1 MNFRGRRGFQKSPSS
16 HSLTSNYS
24 GRSNINDN
32 VPIPVGKVQPLIIKP
47 SFPHGTN
54 GRPINLV
61 SNFYKL
67 SITETT
73 IYHYDVNIQY
83 ESKNVDVKNLPEI
96 ETLTLK
102 EKKESDSD
110 RSDSPLPNDSEEVV
124 NSVQRLIQRHATEI
138 FNQFVSENEQYFQRM
153 NYVFDGSRNLYVTEE
168 LGLPTERKTFQTK
181 LTMRIENRP
190 ASFCIKLRMVE
201 MISTKDIHDFYSGSE
216 SSISERSISIYEII
230 FRSIMAK
237 NYELFQ
243 RKFFDLST
251 AQSSARTKLTDYV
264 SGFTS
269 AVRLTE
275 FGLALNLH
283 QKTSCIVA
291 RSFTDLI
298 SLVSEIARVNLA
310 ETQQPLTHYQMKDI
324 NRFIRHLCITT
335 THSNFRTV
343 YKIDSLVSMTP
354 YDVTFTSRGKKI
366 TVAEYFREVYRLQ
379 VQKLPLVKT
388 TRKSIFFPLEVCRLV
403 PNQFINNM
411 KMNNYIQRELLLK
424 ATNPPNVYFKR
435 LTSVAEKLSE
445 SCTNMQK
452 EFGVELCPEPIRFQ
466 GRVLPLP
473 KLLNGDNHAG
483 FYKVQPPPSNWA
495 VVCFDHR
502 VDDKSFISFVQTLM
516 DRAKELSLNMS
527 TPEPLTKVEIREN
540 EHVYNVFK
548 NLSQQKNIQFVLVGI
563 PSLNGKLD
571 GLNAVVDPSVMKTLA
586 IDSERTMVIGI
597 DVNHP
602 SETERLASSVASA
615 VGSIDP
621 MFSKYHAAIRVQKK
635 ERNEIIT
642 EMNSMI
648 MELCTEFFNANRFL
662 PDNLII
668 FRDGVSEGQFD
679 KIYKTEI
686 PLIEAAINNL
696 GKPMKIMII
705 VTQKMHNTRFAMVQP
720 TQMGRRQT
728 YNVPSGTVVD
738 NTITNPLYK
747 MFYLN
752 SHFSQLGTSRSTKYV
767 ILRDDLNLCA
777 DEIQHLCF
785 VLCYNS
791 IRTRSIIAIPTAAR
805 YADLCA
811 YRSKLHI
818 EAQLEI
824 TNISA
829 DKKKLKIEDFE
840 KEMIKQLNR
849 LVKVYPS
856 MKNRLYYC

>member
-1 MNFRGRRGFQKSPSS
+1 MISIFLIIGRRGFQKSPSS

-563 PSLNGKLD
+563 PSRKL
-571 GLNAVVDPSVMKTLA
+571 
-586 IDSERTMVIGI
+586 I
-597 DVNHP
+597 
-602 SETERLASSVASA
+602 
-615 VGSIDP
+615 
-621 MFSKYHAAIRVQKK
+621 
-635 ERNEIIT
+635 
-642 EMNSMI
+642 
-648 MELCTEFFNANRFL
+648 
-662 PDNLII
+662 
-668 FRDGVSEGQFD
+668 
-679 KIYKTEI
+679 
-686 PLIEAAINNL
+686 
-696 GKPMKIMII
+696 
-705 VTQKMHNTRFAMVQP
+705 
-720 TQMGRRQT
+720 
-728 YNVPSGTVVD
+728 
-738 NTITNPLYK
+738 
-747 MFYLN
+747 
-752 SHFSQLGTSRSTKYV
+752 
-767 ILRDDLNLCA
+767 
-777 DEIQHLCF
+777 
-785 VLCYNS
+785 
-791 IRTRSIIAIPTAAR
+791 
-805 YADLCA
+805 
-811 YRSKLHI
+811 
-818 EAQLEI
+818 
-824 TNISA
+824 
-829 DKKKLKIEDFE
+829 
-840 KEMIKQLNR
+840 
-849 LVKVYPS
+849 
-856 MKNRLYYC
+856 